1 MATSQRDLLLH
12 CCECLIFVLPTIMGH
27 QKDLHTIYEEVRV
40 FVHQILSE

>member
-27 QKDLHTIYEEVRV
+27 QKDFAYNIRGSASVRPPNPK
-40 FVHQILSE
+40 